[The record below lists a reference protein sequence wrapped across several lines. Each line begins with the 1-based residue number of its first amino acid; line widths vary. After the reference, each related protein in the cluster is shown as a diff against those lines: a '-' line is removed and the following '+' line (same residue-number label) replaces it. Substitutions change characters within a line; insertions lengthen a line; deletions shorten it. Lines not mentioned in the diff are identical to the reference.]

1 MRKTSN
7 DELDR
12 LDQNSFCEANKI
24 PVVVILDNIRSQS
37 NIGSFFRTC
46 DAFRIEELVLCGIT
60 ATPPHRE
67 IQKTAL
73 GATETVAWRYSPDTL
88 EVIDDLRGKGYL
100 IIGVEQAEPHQDLL
114 VHEFDLSRPTALIF
128 GNEVDGVS
136 EEVMNSIDF
145 ALEIPQSGTK
155 HSLNVAVSGGI
166 LLWETYKQYRMKN
179 KNWK

>member
-12 LDQNSFCEANKI
+12 LDQDGFYEANKI

-37 NIGSFFRTC
+37 NTGSFFRTC
-46 DAFRIEELVLCGIT
+46 DAFRIEELILCGIT

-73 GATETVAWRYSPDTL
+73 GATETVSWRYSQDTV
-88 EVIDDLRGKGYL
+88 EVINELRQKGY
-100 IIGVEQAEPHQDLL
+100 IIISVEQAEPHQDLL
-114 VHEFDLSRPTALIF
+114 VHEFDFGRPTALIF

-136 EEVMNSIDF
+136 EEVMNCVDYAI
-145 ALEIPQSGTK
+145 EIPQSGTK

-166 LLWETYKQYRMKN
+166 LLWEIYKQYRIKN
-179 KNWK
+179 KSWI

>member
-12 LDQNSFCEANKI
+12 LDQDSFYEANKI

-37 NIGSFFRTC
+37 NTGSFFRTC
-46 DAFRIEELVLCGIT
+46 DAFRIEELILCGIT

-73 GATETVAWRYSPDTL
+73 GATETVSWRYSQDTV
-88 EVIDDLRGKGYL
+88 EVINELRQKGY
-100 IIGVEQAEPHQDLL
+100 IIISVEQAEPHQDLL
-114 VHEFDLSRPTALIF
+114 VHEFDFGRPTALIF

-136 EEVMNSIDF
+136 EEVMNCVDYAI
-145 ALEIPQSGTK
+145 EIPQSGTK

-166 LLWETYKQYRMKN
+166 LLWEIYKQYRIKN
-179 KNWK
+179 KSWI